1 VDRDQPP
8 GASCRG
14 AVRFRGLESLC
25 RWRRGGREHE
35 APRRE
40 RYAIATRKSGI
51 MRIDETGHDMST
63 GDANLKD
70 TPGVSI
76 FEHPKRPRTRRTGA
90 FAQASR
96 VNGAQ
101 EGAEAHTGRFIQRGP
116 HDEAR
121 GRVRRRPCGAGAMW
135 SGRSGHRINVTKD
148 GTTYCLGCT
157 GCLKGISLPPA
168 GWIRTGSS
176 GSCQQAD
183 FGARALQSVT
193 RTEEY
198 AHSGFRHVRKRAAL
212 DAAHG
217 VDREIRGRPAS
228 TVQHPVTPSTP

>member
-1 VDRDQPP
+1 MDRDQPP

-40 RYAIATRKSGI
+40 RSAIATRKSGI

-101 EGAEAHTGRFIQRGP
+101 EGAEAHSEVHTARPARRGQRTRPETAMRCGGHVERSFRTP
-116 HDEAR
+116 DQCNERRNHLLPR
-121 GRVRRRPCGAGAMW
+121 LHRVPQ
-135 SGRSGHRINVTKD
+135 GHQPPTRWMDPN
-148 GTTYCLGCT
+148 
-157 GCLKGISLPPA
+157 GIVGIVPA
-168 GWIRTGSS
+168 GRLRCTCAAI
-176 GSCQQAD
+176 C
-183 FGARALQSVT
+183 
-193 RTEEY
+193 Y
-198 AHSGFRHVRKRAAL
+198 AH
-212 DAAHG
+212 
-217 VDREIRGRPAS
+217 
-228 TVQHPVTPSTP
+228 